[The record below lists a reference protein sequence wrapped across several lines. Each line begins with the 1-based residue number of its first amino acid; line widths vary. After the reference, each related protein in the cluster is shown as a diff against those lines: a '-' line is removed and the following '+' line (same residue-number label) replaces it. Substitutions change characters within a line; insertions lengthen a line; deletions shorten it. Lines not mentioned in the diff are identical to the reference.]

1 MHRISLS
8 MQFTISQPSEDQSSH
23 FNPIS
28 AQHRTLNVSD
38 GNISPCRLSASANVS
53 VSWSEDRIAKEGGSK
68 EGRKEGRKEASSMVA
83 AGVYFPPPLIGAH
96 SEYNS

>member
-1 MHRISLS
+1 

-53 VSWSEDRIAKEGGSK
+53 VSWRFEERIAKEGGSR
-68 EGRKEGRKEASSMVA
+68 EGWKEASFMVA